1 MESEEKELLISGWL
15 VKHVIACLLIRIRV
29 MNVPS
34 EDSYLDLITK
44 ESLQFVVL
52 QSLGFSS

>member
-1 MESEEKELLISGWL
+1 M
-15 VKHVIACLLIRIRV
+15 IACLLIRIRV